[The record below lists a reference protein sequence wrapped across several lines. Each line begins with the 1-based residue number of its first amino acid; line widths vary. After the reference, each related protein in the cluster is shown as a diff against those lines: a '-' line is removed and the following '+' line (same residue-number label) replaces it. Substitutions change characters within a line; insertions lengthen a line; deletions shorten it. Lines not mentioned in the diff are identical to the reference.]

1 MASLDS
7 TNSITKTM
15 KESLYGSE
23 ALPKQNIIIPG
34 NDGVETTVTASGD
47 TYTITSKKLQIP
59 KITMPGGAKD
69 ISVMPW
75 AEYFGK
81 TLSYPSIAIETQKWR
96 DIIRRLECRRN
107 NYK

>member
-47 TYTITSKKLQIP
+47 TYTITVKNTNP

-81 TLSYPSIAIETQKWR
+81 DIKLSVNSDRNTEWR

>member
-47 TYTITSKKLQIP
+47 TYTITVKIQIQRLQC
-59 KITMPGGAKD
+59 
-69 ISVMPW
+69 
-75 AEYFGK
+75 
-81 TLSYPSIAIETQKWR
+81 
-96 DIIRRLECRRN
+96 LEEQRT
-107 NYK
+107 YQ